1 MDISNV
7 YERSCFPAA
16 AQLARVLSQTSRMT
30 YEGSTLEWYT
40 KSKFVRCGR
49 PTGRPLHIKELS
61 FLGVSLVWSES
72 SFYVPLPAPWLL
84 CAFVFLCFCFALW
97 FRVCALLPVY
107 DLAASP
113 RRAPQS
119 LALQLH
125 LLPSTTP
132 LQVNKPIPWD
142 CDMKCVSLAD
152 FWHRPLEVGSL
163 RGRLPPPPVFHLSK
177 LDLSGDVPRNT
188 GGTLRPSLS
197 RTGFGERR

>member
-1 MDISNV
+1 MYAWS
-7 YERSCFPAA
+7 
-16 AQLARVLSQTSRMT
+16 AQPQRHFSRT
-30 YEGSTLEWYT
+30 KFCDVEINAYEGGTEDDTEGKKRETTHEGTFRLLTTGSLLFE
-40 KSKFVRCGR
+40 GR
-49 PTGRPLHIKELS
+49 LIIC
-61 FLGVSLVWSES
+61 
-72 SFYVPLPAPWLL
+72 FYVPLPAPWLL

-188 GGTLRPSLS
+188 GGTLWSSLS